1 MEMGSLKIA
10 NYFDVPPPF
19 VFNPLKHH
27 LGYIRLLITQLVR
40 QQPDDGELQKIL
52 SGIGAPMTD
61 IYFGELSVQ
70 KILDTTSTI
79 LKEQNL
85 FSLSSYREWLENEKM
100 YRFLELPDASKWIF
114 LEGRNEDRYIH
125 FHPAKYSELTFRV
138 RGSTLRT
145 VIAVKIKGAD
155 HLENGFNVSFVNKIR
170 SSLLGLSP
178 VKRIVRDRGIGRLMQ
193 ML

>member
-1 MEMGSLKIA
+1 MGILKIH
-10 NYFDVPPPF
+10 NYFDVTPPF

-27 LGYIRLLITQLVR
+27 FGYIRRFITEAISLK
-40 QQPDDGELQKIL
+40 PDDGELQEIL

-61 IYFGELSVQ
+61 IYFGDLSVQ
-70 KILDTTSTI
+70 EILDTTSTM
-79 LKEQNL
+79 LKERDVI
-85 FSLSSYREWLENEKM
+85 SLSSYREWLNNEKM

-114 LEGRNEDRYIH
+114 LEGRNEERYIH

-155 HLENGFNVSFVNKIR
+155 QPENWFNVGFVNDIR
-170 SSLLGLSP
+170 SSLLGFSP
-178 VKRIVRDRGIGRLMQ
+178 VKRVVKDRGIGRLMQ
-193 ML
+193 MI

>member
-40 QQPDDGELQKIL
+40 QQPDDGELQEIL

-61 IYFGELSVQ
+61 IYMGDLSVGEILEDVSNQ
-70 KILDTTSTI
+70 LKIDHVR
-79 LKEQNL
+79 
-85 FSLSSYREWLENEKM
+85 SLASYREWLKNEKQ
-100 YRFLELPDASKWIF
+100 YRFISLPDASKWIF
-114 LEGRNEDRYIH
+114 LEGRNEERYIH

-155 HLENGFNVSFVNKIR
+155 RLENGFNVSFVNKIR

>member
-1 MEMGSLKIA
+1 MGILKIH
-10 NYFDVPPPF
+10 NYFDVAPPF

-27 LGYIRLLITQLVR
+27 LGYIRLFIAEAISLK
-40 QQPDDGELQKIL
+40 PDDGELQEIL

-79 LKEQNL
+79 LKEQNV

-114 LEGRNEDRYIH
+114 LEGRNEERYIH
-125 FHPAKYSELTFRV
+125 FHPAKYSEFTFRV
-138 RGSTLRT
+138 LGSTLRT

-155 HLENGFNVSFVNKIR
+155 QPENWFNVSFVNKIR

-193 ML
+193 MI

>member
-1 MEMGSLKIA
+1 MGSLKIH
-10 NYFDVPPPF
+10 NYFDVGPPF

-27 LGYIRLLITQLVR
+27 LGYIRQFIAEAISLK
-40 QQPDDGELQKIL
+40 PDDGELQEIL

-70 KILDTTSTI
+70 KILDTTSTM
-79 LKEQNL
+79 LKERDVI
-85 FSLSSYREWLENEKM
+85 SLSSFREWLNNEKM

-114 LEGRNEDRYIH
+114 LEGRNEERYIH

-145 VIAVKIKGAD
+145 VIAVKIKGAGQP
-155 HLENGFNVSFVNKIR
+155 ENWYNVAFVNDIR

-178 VKRIVRDRGIGRLMQ
+178 VKRVVKDRGIGRLMQ
-193 ML
+193 VI

>member
-1 MEMGSLKIA
+1 MGILKIH
-10 NYFDVPPPF
+10 NYFDVAPPF

-27 LGYIRLLITQLVR
+27 LGYIRLFIAEAISLK
-40 QQPDDGELQKIL
+40 PDDGELQEIL

-79 LKEQNL
+79 LKEQNV

-114 LEGRNEDRYIH
+114 LEGRNEERYIH
-125 FHPAKYSELTFRV
+125 FHPAKYSEFTFRV

-155 HLENGFNVSFVNKIR
+155 QPENWFNVSFVNKIR

-193 ML
+193 MI